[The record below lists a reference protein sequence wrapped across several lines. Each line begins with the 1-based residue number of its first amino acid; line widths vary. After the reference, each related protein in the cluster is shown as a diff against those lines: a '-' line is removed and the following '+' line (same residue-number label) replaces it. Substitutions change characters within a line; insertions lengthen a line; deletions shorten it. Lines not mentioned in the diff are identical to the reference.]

1 MTSLSAIFLSASRAF
16 ISSVKIQSPIQTTS
30 SFSIRVAMGG
40 AKRQYW
46 LLKTEPSEWSWSDQ
60 AANNGISNW
69 DGVKNK
75 QAQKNLKSM
84 KLGDLCFF
92 YHSGNK
98 ARSVVGVVEVVK
110 EWYLEGGDGE
120 GVVDVKEV
128 GEMRRCVDLKE
139 MKRDEGLKGFEL
151 FRQPRLSVVKLS
163 EEIWVRVCGLGDGF
177 VGDGRVEVEDEDED
191 EDEDVE
197 SAKDEEP
204 RIRRLPA
211 RLPLTTRT
219 NPAAGGSVR
228 IKGDEFIHMT
238 KVLRLVVD
246 DRVELFDG
254 KGGLVEGCIQHVERG
269 GLDVVALE
277 DPRIVLLQNTQWH
290 VFAALGTLKGG
301 RADWLLE
308 KCTELGACSVTP
320 LLTERSPS
328 ISENRMDRLERVILA
343 ASKQCQRLHEMALN
357 PPLQV
362 TGFLPIVAK
371 SEMRLIA
378 IAGADPVMNTFV
390 TLKARITR
398 GVIIIGP
405 EGDFTEMEVNVL
417 TKAGAIPVGLGPL
430 RLRVE
435 TATVAL
441 LSTAMLWSDSQHAT
455 T

>member
-46 LLKTEPSEWSWSDQ
+46 LLKTEPAEWSWSDQ
-60 AANNGISNW
+60 EANNGISNW

-191 EDEDVE
+191 VE
-197 SAKDEEP
+197 SAKYEEP
-204 RIRRLPA
+204 
-211 RLPLTTRT
+211 
-219 NPAAGGSVR
+219 SV
-228 IKGDEFIHMT
+228 
-238 KVLRLVVD
+238 
-246 DRVELFDG
+246 
-254 KGGLVEGCIQHVERG
+254 
-269 GLDVVALE
+269 
-277 DPRIVLLQNTQWH
+277 
-290 VFAALGTLKGG
+290 
-301 RADWLLE
+301 
-308 KCTELGACSVTP
+308 
-320 LLTERSPS
+320 
-328 ISENRMDRLERVILA
+328 
-343 ASKQCQRLHEMALN
+343 
-357 PPLQV
+357 
-362 TGFLPIVAK
+362 
-371 SEMRLIA
+371 
-378 IAGADPVMNTFV
+378 
-390 TLKARITR
+390 
-398 GVIIIGP
+398 
-405 EGDFTEMEVNVL
+405 
-417 TKAGAIPVGLGPL
+417 
-430 RLRVE
+430 
-435 TATVAL
+435 
-441 LSTAMLWSDSQHAT
+441 
-455 T
+455 

>member
-1 MTSLSAIFLSASRAF
+1 MLTSFSAPPLSKPILSCRNSSF
-16 ISSVKIQSPIQTTS
+16 ISPSSSDDSNQSRGGLSRFFSSVLP
-30 SFSIRVAMGG
+30 
-40 AKRQYW
+40 
-46 LLKTEPSEWSWSDQ
+46 PS
-60 AANNGISNW
+60 
-69 DGVKNK
+69 K
-75 QAQKNLKSM
+75 
-84 KLGDLCFF
+84 
-92 YHSGNK
+92 
-98 ARSVVGVVEVVK
+98 
-110 EWYLEGGDGE
+110 
-120 GVVDVKEV
+120 
-128 GEMRRCVDLKE
+128 
-139 MKRDEGLKGFEL
+139 
-151 FRQPRLSVVKLS
+151 
-163 EEIWVRVCGLGDGF
+163 
-177 VGDGRVEVEDEDED
+177 
-191 EDEDVE
+191 
-197 SAKDEEP
+197 
-204 RIRRLPA
+204 
-211 RLPLTTRT
+211 
-219 NPAAGGSVR
+219 GGSVR

-343 ASKQCQRLHEMALN
+343 ASKQCQRLHKMALN

-362 TGFLPIVAK
+362 TGFLPIDNFPFILTMQNFSLFSAFLLAPAKFLLPQVAK
-371 SEMRLIA
+371 SEMPLIA

-390 TLKARITR
+390 TLKGRITS

-405 EGDFTEMEVNVL
+405 EGDFTEMEVYVL

>member
-1 MTSLSAIFLSASRAF
+1 ML
-16 ISSVKIQSPIQTTS
+16 TS
-30 SFSIRVAMGG
+30 SFSAPPLFKPILSCRNSSFTSSSSSDDSNQSRGG
-40 AKRQYW
+40 LSRFFSSV
-46 LLKTEPSEWSWSDQ
+46 LPPS
-60 AANNGISNW
+60 
-69 DGVKNK
+69 K
-75 QAQKNLKSM
+75 
-84 KLGDLCFF
+84 
-92 YHSGNK
+92 
-98 ARSVVGVVEVVK
+98 
-110 EWYLEGGDGE
+110 
-120 GVVDVKEV
+120 
-128 GEMRRCVDLKE
+128 
-139 MKRDEGLKGFEL
+139 
-151 FRQPRLSVVKLS
+151 
-163 EEIWVRVCGLGDGF
+163 
-177 VGDGRVEVEDEDED
+177 
-191 EDEDVE
+191 
-197 SAKDEEP
+197 
-204 RIRRLPA
+204 
-211 RLPLTTRT
+211 
-219 NPAAGGSVR
+219 GGSVR
-228 IKGDEFIHMT
+228 IKCDEFIHMT

-371 SEMRLIA
+371 SEMPLIA

-390 TLKARITR
+390 TLKGRITG